1 MNLLEVM
8 ENESDCIE
16 SIFQSYVSSKSK
28 KDIFLFFEGKDDF
41 KYYVSRV
48 TSHIG
53 DKEYGVFHCKCKMNV
68 FIIQEMIANQAAIQD
83 DKKNL
88 YFIDRD
94 YDDNENIPDSI
105 YITSSYSIE
114 NYYFTDSAIKRML
127 IGVVGFS
134 EESKDDTLDFK
145 KVFDYIVNKR
155 NEVIEE
161 IIYANAWYSLQIKK
175 SKDCKSFPQMTSV
188 KDYSVIKNL
197 NKICEFESLV
207 KNSIE
212 TTELEIENE
221 IRALKINPENK
232 IRGKYFTQALT
243 PIFRNIFQD
252 AGKKH
257 DRKFFSKKRKIHL
270 NLSDIICELSA
281 YADTPLEL
289 NSYIKERISLH
300 M

>member
-1 MNLLEVM
+1 MGLLDVM

-16 SIFQSYVSSKSK
+16 SIFQSYISSKSK

-41 KYYVSRV
+41 KYYVSRLS
-48 TSHIG
+48 SHIG
-53 DKEYGVFHCKCKMNV
+53 DKEDGVFHCNCKMNV
-68 FIIQEMIANQAAIQD
+68 LIIQEMIANQSAIQD

-94 YDDNENIPDSI
+94 YDDNEDIPDSI

-134 EESKDDTLDFK
+134 EESEEDSLDFEI
-145 KVFDYIVNKR
+145 VFDHIVNKR
-155 NEVIEE
+155 NEIIEE
-161 IIYANAWYSLQIKK
+161 IIYANAWYSLQMKK
-175 SKDCKSFPQMTSV
+175 SKDSGKFPQMTPL
-188 KDYSVIKNL
+188 KEYSVVKNL
-197 NKICEFESLV
+197 NQICDFERLV
-207 KNSIE
+207 KDSIE
-212 TTELEIENE
+212 TTESEMNNAIEV
-221 IRALKINPENK
+221 LKINPVNE

-243 PIFRNIFQD
+243 PIFRNIFKD

-257 DRKFFSKKRKIHL
+257 NRKLFSKKRKIHL

-281 YADTPLEL
+281 YADTPPGLI
-289 NSYIKERISLH
+289 SYIKERLST
-300 M
+300 

>member
-1 MNLLEVM
+1 MDLLKVM

-16 SIFQSYVSSKSK
+16 SIFQSYISLKSK

-53 DKEYGVFHCKCKMNV
+53 DKEYGVFHCNCKMNV
-68 FIIQEMIANQAAIQD
+68 LTIQEMIANQAATQD

-94 YDDNENIPDSI
+94 YDDSEDIPDSI

-127 IGVVGFS
+127 IGVIGFS
-134 EESKDDTLDFK
+134 EENEEDIFDFEI
-145 KVFDYIVNKR
+145 VFNHIVNKR
-155 NEVIEE
+155 NEIIEE

-175 SKDCKSFPQMTSV
+175 SKDCRRFPQMTSV

-197 NKICEFESLV
+197 NKICDFERLV

-212 TTELEIENE
+212 TTELEIDNE
-221 IRALKINPENK
+221 IKALKINPVNK

-257 DRKFFSKKRKIHL
+257 NRKLFSKKRKIRL

-281 YADTPLEL
+281 YADTPPGLI
-289 NSYIKERISLH
+289 SYIKERLSA
-300 M
+300 

>member
-1 MNLLEVM
+1 MGLLDVM

-16 SIFQSYVSSKSK
+16 SIFQSYISSKSK

-41 KYYVSRV
+41 KYYVSRLS
-48 TSHIG
+48 SHIG
-53 DKEYGVFHCKCKMNV
+53 DKEYGVFHCNCKMNV
-68 FIIQEMIANQAAIQD
+68 LIIQEMIANQSAIQD

-94 YDDNENIPDSI
+94 YDDNEDIPDSI

-134 EESKDDTLDFK
+134 EESEEDSLDFEI
-145 KVFDYIVNKR
+145 VFDHIVNKR
-155 NEVIEE
+155 NEIIEE
-161 IIYANAWYSLQIKK
+161 IIYANAWYSLQMKK
-175 SKDCKSFPQMTSV
+175 SKDSGKFPQMTPL
-188 KDYSVIKNL
+188 KEYSVVKNL
-197 NKICEFESLV
+197 NQICDFERLV
-207 KNSIE
+207 KDSIE
-212 TTELEIENE
+212 TTESEMNNAIEV
-221 IRALKINPENK
+221 LKINPVNE

-243 PIFRNIFQD
+243 PIFRNIFKD

-257 DRKFFSKKRKIHL
+257 NRKLFSKKRKIHL

-281 YADTPLEL
+281 YADTPPGLI
-289 NSYIKERISLH
+289 SYIKERLST
-300 M
+300 

>member
-68 FIIQEMIANQAAIQD
+68 LIIQEMIANQAAIQD

>member
-1 MNLLEVM
+1 MGLLDVM

-16 SIFQSYVSSKSK
+16 SIFQSYISSKSK

-41 KYYVSRV
+41 KYYVSRLS
-48 TSHIG
+48 SHIG
-53 DKEYGVFHCKCKMNV
+53 DKEYGVFHCNCKMNV
-68 FIIQEMIANQAAIQD
+68 LIIQEMIANQSAIQD

-94 YDDNENIPDSI
+94 YDDNEDIPDSI

-134 EESKDDTLDFK
+134 EESEEDSLDFEI
-145 KVFDYIVNKR
+145 VFDHIVNKR
-155 NEVIEE
+155 NQIIEE
-161 IIYANAWYSLQIKK
+161 IIYANAWYSLQMKK
-175 SKDCKSFPQMTSV
+175 SKDSGKFPQMTPL
-188 KDYSVIKNL
+188 KEYSVVKNL
-197 NKICEFESLV
+197 NQICDFERLV
-207 KNSIE
+207 KDSIE
-212 TTELEIENE
+212 TTESEMNNAIEV
-221 IRALKINPENK
+221 LKINPVNE

-243 PIFRNIFQD
+243 PIFRNIFKD

-257 DRKFFSKKRKIHL
+257 NRKLFSKKRKIHL

-281 YADTPLEL
+281 YADTPPGLI
-289 NSYIKERISLH
+289 SYIKERLST
-300 M
+300 

>member
-1 MNLLEVM
+1 MSLLDVM

-16 SIFQSYVSSKSK
+16 SIFQSYISSKSK

-48 TSHIG
+48 SSHIG
-53 DKEYGVFHCKCKMNV
+53 DKEYGVFHCNCKMNV
-68 FIIQEMIANQAAIQD
+68 LTIQEMIANKTGIQD

-94 YDDNENIPDSI
+94 YDDNEDIPDSI

-134 EESKDDTLDFK
+134 EESEEDSLDFK
-145 KVFDYIVNKR
+145 IVFDHIVNKR
-155 NEVIEE
+155 NEIIEE

-175 SKDCKSFPQMTSV
+175 SKDCGKFPQMTPL
-188 KDYSVIKNL
+188 KEYSVVKNL
-197 NKICEFESLV
+197 NQICDFERLV
-207 KNSIE
+207 KDSIE
-212 TTELEIENE
+212 TTEWEMNNAIEVLKTNPVNE
-221 IRALKINPENK
+221 

-257 DRKFFSKKRKIHL
+257 NRKLFSKKRKIHL

-281 YADTPLEL
+281 YADTPPGLI
-289 NSYIKERISLH
+289 SYIKERLST
-300 M
+300 

>member
-1 MNLLEVM
+1 
-8 ENESDCIE
+8 
-16 SIFQSYVSSKSK
+16 
-28 KDIFLFFEGKDDF
+28 
-41 KYYVSRV
+41 
-48 TSHIG
+48 
-53 DKEYGVFHCKCKMNV
+53 MNV
-68 FIIQEMIANQAAIQD
+68 LTIQEMIANQTAIQD

-94 YDDNENIPDSI
+94 YDDNEDIPDSI

-134 EESKDDTLDFK
+134 EESEEDSLDFK
-145 KVFDYIVNKR
+145 IVFDHIVNKR
-155 NEVIEE
+155 NEIIEE

-175 SKDCKSFPQMTSV
+175 SKDCGKFPQMTPL
-188 KDYSVIKNL
+188 KEYSVVKNL
-197 NKICEFESLV
+197 NQICDFERLV
-207 KNSIE
+207 KDSIE
-212 TTELEIENE
+212 TTEWEMNNAIEVLKTNPVNE
-221 IRALKINPENK
+221 

-257 DRKFFSKKRKIHL
+257 NRKLFSKKRKIHL

-281 YADTPLEL
+281 YADTPPGLI
-289 NSYIKERISLH
+289 SYIKERLSV
-300 M
+300 

>member
-1 MNLLEVM
+1 MGLLDVM

-16 SIFQSYVSSKSK
+16 SIFQSYISSKSK

-48 TSHIG
+48 SSYIL
-53 DKEYGVFHCKCKMNV
+53 DKEYGVFHCNCKMNV
-68 FIIQEMIANQAAIQD
+68 LTIQEMIANQTAIQD

-94 YDDNENIPDSI
+94 YDDNEDIPDSI

-134 EESKDDTLDFK
+134 EESKEDRSDFK
-145 KVFDYIVNKR
+145 NVFDHIVNKR
-155 NEVIEE
+155 NEIIEE

-175 SKDCKSFPQMTSV
+175 SKDCGKFPQMTPL
-188 KDYSVIKNL
+188 KEYSVVKNL
-197 NKICEFESLV
+197 NQICDFERLV
-207 KNSIE
+207 KDSIE
-212 TTELEIENE
+212 TTEWEMNNVIEVLKTNPVNE
-221 IRALKINPENK
+221 

-252 AGKKH
+252 AGKK
-257 DRKFFSKKRKIHL
+257 DNRKLFSKKRKIHL
-270 NLSDIICELSA
+270 NLSDIICELSP
-281 YADTPLEL
+281 YADTPPGLI
-289 NSYIKERISLH
+289 SYIKERLSV
-300 M
+300 

>member
-16 SIFQSYVSSKSK
+16 SIFQSYISSKSK

-68 FIIQEMIANQAAIQD
+68 LIIQEMIANQAAIKD

-134 EESKDDTLDFK
+134 EESEDDTLDFK

-175 SKDCKSFPQMTSV
+175 SKDCESFPQMTSV
-188 KDYSVIKNL
+188 KDYNVIKNR

-257 DRKFFSKKRKIHL
+257 NRKLFSKKRKIRL

-281 YADTPLEL
+281 YADTPPGLI
-289 NSYIKERISLH
+289 SYIKERLSA
-300 M
+300 

>member
-16 SIFQSYVSSKSK
+16 SIFQSYISSKSK

-68 FIIQEMIANQAAIQD
+68 LIIQEMIANQAAIKD

-94 YDDNENIPDSI
+94 YDDIPDSI

-134 EESKDDTLDFK
+134 EESEDDTLDFK

-175 SKDCKSFPQMTSV
+175 SKDCESFPQMTSV
-188 KDYSVIKNL
+188 KDYNVIKNR

-257 DRKFFSKKRKIHL
+257 NRKLFSKKRKIRL

-281 YADTPLEL
+281 YADTPPGLI
-289 NSYIKERISLH
+289 SYIKERLSA
-300 M
+300 